1 MSEKIKRRKEWKDAR
16 GSMHLTPKE
25 WIKNLVPEGVDVTS
39 FMESVFIAT
48 WGSPL
53 KQKEEIKQ
61 EIFRKE
67 GELSKIQGQLIDL
80 KRKLEDTERE
90 EERLVQIKKEVDLKD
105 KYARWVV
112 FRQLLKGDMLG
123 KAEAVKRAFGVET
136 MGKLGT
142 WSILLRKKY
151 APHEHDYNDP
161 DDMMW
166 YEKFVKELVD
176 RFFEISPWIKYVG
189 RGSREKK
196 EFQSYL
202 DSLSGSL
209 RMCGEG
215 HLYDALENGCPECND
230 SKKGIYLV
238 LSDGEISGMSST
250 NIVNTEYQRLQ
261 DEQNKKDLEKFML
274 DIQKE
279 REEREMRVL
288 TDGGKRK

>member
-1 MSEKIKRRKEWKDAR
+1 MPERIKRRKEWKEAR
-16 GSMHLTPKE
+16 GSMHLTPRE
-25 WIKNLVPEGVDVTS
+25 WIKNLVPEGTDVTS

-61 EIFRKE
+61 DILKKE

-90 EERLVQIKKEVDLKD
+90 EERLEQIRKEVDLKD
-105 KYARWVV
+105 KYARWIV

-123 KAEAVKRAFGVET
+123 KAEAFKSAFGVET
-136 MGKLGT
+136 LEKLGA
-142 WSILLRKKY
+142 WSVLLRKKY

-161 DDMMW
+161 DDMMQ
-166 YEKFVKELVD
+166 YEEFVKELID
-176 RFFEISPWIKYVG
+176 RFFEVAPWIKYVG
-189 RGSREKK
+189 NGSREKR

-215 HLYDALENGCPECND
+215 HLYDALRNGCPECKP
-230 SKKGIYLV
+230 SGKGIYLV
-238 LSDGEISGMSST
+238 LRDGEISGMSST
-250 NIVNTEYQRLQ
+250 SIVNAEYQRLQ
-261 DEQNKKDLEKFML
+261 DQQRKKELEIFM
-274 DIQKE
+274 IGVQKT
-279 REEREMRVL
+279 REEREMKAL
-288 TDGGKRK
+288 TDGGQRK